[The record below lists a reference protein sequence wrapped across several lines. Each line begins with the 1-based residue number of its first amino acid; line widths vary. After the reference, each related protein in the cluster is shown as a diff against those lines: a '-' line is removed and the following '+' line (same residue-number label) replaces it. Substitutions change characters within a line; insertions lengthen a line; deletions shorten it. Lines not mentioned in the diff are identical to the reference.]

1 MKLFTTLGAAAL
13 LALFSASASAA
24 ALDDTSAAAMMKT
37 SGCSVC
43 HSVEK
48 KIVGPAYKDV
58 AAKRKGEQDALEHAV
73 RNGSKGVYGPIPMPA
88 NPATKIADAD
98 LHDLVAWILTK

>member
-1 MKLFTTLGAAAL
+1 MKFFTTLGAAAL

-24 ALDDTSAAAMMKT
+24 TLDDTSAAAMMKT
-37 SGCSVC
+37 SGCSAC
-43 HSVEK
+43 HSIEK

-58 AAKRKGEQDALEHAV
+58 AAKRKGEQDSLEHAV

-88 NPATKIADAD
+88 NPSTKIADAD